1 MIIHATGNHYY
12 NLQETYKIIN
22 GIRENGCAARPIEAN
37 VVVLSSAEHCY
48 YSTTTE
54 TLIGLIEVWQYIF
67 TRYNSLNIMQILNE
81 DMFLEELGS
90 LHCSIIYP
98 YLFLPE
104 FDQMVKL
111 PLIDVFETALEL
123 HKL

>member
-1 MIIHATGNHYY
+1 MIIKPTGNHYH

-22 GIRENGCAARPIEAN
+22 GLRENGYTAGPVEAN
-37 VVVLSSAEHCY
+37 MVVLSSAEYCY

-54 TLIGLIEVWQYIF
+54 TLVGLIEVWRHIF
-67 TRYNSLNIMQILNE
+67 TRYDSLNIMQILNE
-81 DMFLEELGS
+81 DTYLEELGS
-90 LHCSIIYP
+90 LDSAIIYP

-104 FDQMVKL
+104 FDRLIKL